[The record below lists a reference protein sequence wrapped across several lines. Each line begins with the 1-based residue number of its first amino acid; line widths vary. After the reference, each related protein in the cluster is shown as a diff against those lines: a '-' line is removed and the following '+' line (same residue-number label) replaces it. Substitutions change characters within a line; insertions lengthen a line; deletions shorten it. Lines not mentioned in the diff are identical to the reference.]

1 MPPAAA
7 PPKEFFSAGAALSA
21 KWRYAR
27 NMNQPTAPAAT
38 TATPQSALAAILDS
52 VQPSSLLLVSL
63 NPVAQI
69 EDWCRHHGAS
79 LQTISESD
87 PLSNLSTLNRVDLAI
102 VADQLEYM
110 TREAGAQLIGLLRNL
125 HTERVVV
132 LYQEQLA
139 PQRLRWTANSFL
151 AMGMRRDALF
161 RQGDRQMALYS
172 YDLARYNF
180 SREWNKTRFWANPEN
195 WGKYWW

>member
-1 MPPAAA
+1 M
-7 PPKEFFSAGAALSA
+7 SQSV
-21 KWRYAR
+21 
-27 NMNQPTAPAAT
+27 APAASA
-38 TATPQSALAAILDS
+38 ATPQSALAAILET
-52 VQPSSLLLVSL
+52 VRPASLLLASL

-69 EDWCRHHGAS
+69 DQWCQQHGAS
-79 LQTISESD
+79 LHTVCESD
-87 PLSNLSTLNRVDLAI
+87 PVTALAGLGRFDLAI
-102 VADQLEYM
+102 IADQLEYM

-132 LYQEQLA
+132 LYQQQLA
-139 PQRLRWTANSFL
+139 PQRLRWPPNSFL

-161 RQGDRQMALYS
+161 RQDDREMALYS

-180 SREWNKTRFWANPEN
+180 SREWNNSRFWANPEN

>member
-1 MPPAAA
+1 MPPAAS

-79 LQTISESD
+79 LQAISESD

-139 PQRLRWTANSFL
+139 PQRLRWTAN
-151 AMGMRRDALF
+151 
-161 RQGDRQMALYS
+161 
-172 YDLARYNF
+172 
-180 SREWNKTRFWANPEN
+180 
-195 WGKYWW
+195 